1 MLIVCCETSSGQSSW
16 NELKRLLKATFLLSG
31 EARLVRA
38 LHTSLEKTRTVS
50 AAGMLSVPQARRQVL
65 CCVTACRRAC
75 FMVAPLFSRFLREK
89 STL

>member
-75 FMVAPLFSRFLREK
+75 FMVAPLFSRFLGEK